1 MVVTNAEREVSE
13 DEVFYREAATNVPDE
28 GTLLQLCDGSQRLG
42 LVAAKIKGGKHTN
55 DDKADYPIGFHGG
68 VSLVVRLCLGWERLL
83 WRRQAFDDVLRTTGY
98 LETVP
103 GASSESWA

>member
-1 MVVTNAEREVSE
+1 MRRVPKIGTCSGEIKRGKRTN
-13 DEVFYREAATNVPDE
+13 
-28 GTLLQLCDGSQRLG
+28 G
-42 LVAAKIKGGKHTN
+42 
-55 DDKADYPIGFHGG
+55 DKADYPIGFHGR

-83 WRRQAFDDVLRTTGY
+83 WRRQAFDNVLRTTGY

>member
-1 MVVTNAEREVSE
+1 VFVTNAEREVRE
-13 DEVFYREAATNVPDE
+13 DEVYYREAATYVPDE
-28 GTLLQLCDGSQRLG
+28 GTCSSE
-42 LVAAKIKGGKHTN
+42 IKRGKRTN
-55 DDKADYPIGFHGG
+55 GDKADYPIGFHGG

>member
-1 MVVTNAEREVSE
+1 MKSFIAKQQRMSLTKAYCSS
-13 DEVFYREAATNVPDE
+13 DATGPKDWDLKQQK
-28 GTLLQLCDGSQRLG
+28 T
-42 LVAAKIKGGKHTN
+42 KGGKHTN
-55 DDKADYPIGFHGG
+55 GDKADYPIGFHGR